1 MNTKKNKP
9 KKERSFAKGVLKLCV
24 LCVSVVIALTLVS
37 AQIELADKRKT
48 LDKLMQQKES
58 LMISNAEKKQLIE
71 KSDQDEFVEK
81 IAREYFGFAYPDE
94 QIYIDISGS

>member
-1 MNTKKNKP
+1 MSAKKKP
-9 KKERSFAKGVLKLCV
+9 EKKERSFVNGIIKLGI
-24 LCVSVVIALTLVS
+24 LVVAAIIAFSLVS
-37 AQIELADKRKT
+37 KQIELADKRKT
-48 LDKLMQQKES
+48 LAKLKEQRQL

-94 QIYIDISGS
+94 HIYIDISGS

>member
-1 MNTKKNKP
+1 MGAKKKTE
-9 KKERSFAKGVLKLCV
+9 KKERSFVNGIIKLGI
-24 LCVSVVIALTLVS
+24 LVVAAIIAFSLVS
-37 AQIELADKRKT
+37 KQIELADKRKT
-48 LDKLMQQKES
+48 LAKLEEQKQL

-94 QIYIDISGS
+94 HIYIDISGS